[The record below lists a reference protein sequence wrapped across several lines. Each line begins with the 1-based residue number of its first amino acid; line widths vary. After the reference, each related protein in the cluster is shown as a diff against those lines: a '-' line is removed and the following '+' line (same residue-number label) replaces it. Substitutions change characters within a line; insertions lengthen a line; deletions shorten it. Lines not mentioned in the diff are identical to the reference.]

1 MKSTH
6 FIISRSI
13 LTALGMLACWFLPI
27 CVWASV
33 QVDGIYYELNTS
45 ARTAAVASN
54 PNYYSGTVSIPSS
67 FVYDGVTYRVTS
79 IGSTA
84 FLDCN
89 GMTAIYMPSSV
100 TSIASSAFERCKGLT
115 NLKIGSGV
123 TTINYE
129 AFKNC
134 SNLTSLILPAS
145 VKTISD
151 EVFSGCT
158 SLMEIIAERTT
169 APTISSSTFN
179 GVDKSSC
186 TVYVPEG
193 YRSSYANAA
202 NWKTFSNIVERTVLA
217 TGSCGNNVIYTIYFD
232 MTMEISGEGA
242 MYDRDWDDP
251 IIADYCDQIKQVII
265 GEGVT
270 SIGGYAFWSYTSLS
284 SITIPSSVTSIGYDA
299 FSSCTSL
306 STITIPS
313 SVTSIGVH
321 AFSSCT
327 SLSSI
332 TIPSSVTRI
341 GSYAFVSCT
350 SLFSVSIPYSV
361 NFIGYGVFSGCTNL
375 SGISVSDSN
384 AKYDSRENCNAII
397 ESSTNTLIAGC
408 QNTVIPSSVTSI
420 GYSAFSGCT
429 SLSSIIIPSSV
440 TSIGSSAFYS
450 CTSLSS
456 IEIPS
461 SVTSIGDW
469 AFESCTSL
477 TSVSMPYSVNS
488 IGYDVFCGCT
498 NLSGI
503 SVSGSNTNYDS
514 RDNCNAIIETST
526 NTLVA
531 GCKNTMIP
539 SSVTSIGDGAFYN
552 CTSQT
557 SITVPGSVTR
567 IGSSAFYSCISL
579 NSVWMEAAAP
589 ISISDSVFSLVDK
602 YACTLYVP
610 IGSKTAYEN
619 ATNWND
625 FQKIVEYVV
634 DPGTNISELD
644 NAIYVDPVQGCIGG
658 TMDIPVKMKNSYP
671 VRGFQFKLE
680 MPDGTTI
687 NEWKLSINR
696 LPLGATLSD
705 MIATQRIDG
714 NTIYVVCTLNY
725 GDATFT
731 GNDGEIATVNVTF
744 SDYMEA
750 GTYPIYLT
758 GCDVA
763 DAAAHDEDLSDIK
776 ATLVLEDF
784 LQGDANGDGKVR
796 IGDATAILNYIVGN
810 VPSNF
815 KEKAADTNG
824 DGKIRIGDATA
835 ILNII
840 VNQ

>member
-1 MKSTH
+1 MKTIRTH
-6 FIISRSI
+6 TSI
-13 LTALGMLACWFLPI
+13 VILGTLLIWFLPSEG
-27 CVWASV
+27 WASV
-33 QVDGIYYELNTS
+33 QVDDLYFDLNTS
-45 ARTAAVASN
+45 AYTAAVASN
-54 PNYYSGTVSIPSS
+54 PYYYSGAVVIPASI
-67 FVYDGVTYRVTS
+67 VYNGNTYQVTS
-79 IGSTA
+79 IGSCA
-84 FLDCN
+84 FLDCS
-89 GMTAIYMPSSV
+89 GMTSIYMPSSV
-100 TSIASSAFERCKGLT
+100 TIIESSAFERCTGLT
-115 NLKIGSGV
+115 SLYIGSGV

-158 SLMEIIAERTT
+158 SLTEIVTERTT
-169 APTISSSTFN
+169 APTISISTFN
-179 GVDKSSC
+179 GVDKTSC

-193 YRSSYANAA
+193 YHSSYVNAA
-202 NWKTFSNIVERTVLA
+202 NWKAFSNIVERTVLA
-217 TGSCGNNVIYTIYFD
+217 TGSCGNNVTYTIYSD
-232 MTMEISGEGA
+232 MTMVISGVGA
-242 MYDRDWDDP
+242 MFDRDWDDH

-270 SIGGYAFWSYTSLS
+270 SIGGYAFCSYASLS
-284 SITIPSSVTSIGYDA
+284 S
-299 FSSCTSL
+299 
-306 STITIPS
+306 ITIPS

-350 SLFSVSIPYSV
+350 SLTSVSIPYSV
-361 NFIGYGVFSGCTNL
+361 NTIGYGVFSGCTNL

-384 AKYDSRENCNAII
+384 TKYDSRDNCNAII

-429 SLSSIIIPSSV
+429 SLSSITIPSSV

-469 AFESCTSL
+469 AFESCSSL
-477 TSVSMPYSVNS
+477 TSVSIPYGVNS
-488 IGYDVFCGCT
+488 IGYGVFCGCS

-526 NTLVA
+526 NKLIA

-567 IGSSAFYSCISL
+567 IGSSAFYSCTSL
-579 NSVWMEAAAP
+579 ISVWMEASAP

-610 IGSKTAYEN
+610 SGSKTAYEN

-625 FQKIVEYVV
+625 FQNIVEYVV

-680 MPDGTTI
+680 MPEGTTI
-687 NEWKLSINR
+687 NEWKLCINR
-696 LPLGATLSD
+696 LPSGATLSD

-725 GDATFT
+725 GDATFA
-731 GNDGEIATVNVTF
+731 GNDGEITTVNVTF
-744 SDYMEA
+744 GDNMEV
-750 GTYPIYLT
+750 GSYPIYLT
-758 GCDVA
+758 CCDVA
-763 DAAAHDEDLSDIK
+763 DAAANDEDLSDIR